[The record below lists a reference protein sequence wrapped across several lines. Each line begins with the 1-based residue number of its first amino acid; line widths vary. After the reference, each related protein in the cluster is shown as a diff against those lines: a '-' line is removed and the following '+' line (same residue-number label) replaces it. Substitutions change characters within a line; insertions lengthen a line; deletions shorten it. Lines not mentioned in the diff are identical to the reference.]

1 MLRQILLISF
11 ITLSTLVLTSCE
23 TTQSLFNQGPSSQS
37 TPVDAHPTVVNL
49 QGFPNDP
56 AFWQADTT
64 TVWNKLQHV
73 SLPELNNAAI
83 QAADPNISGWIKL
96 AIVSKQYSTN
106 DAQLTQ
112 QLIAWRL
119 ANPSHPA
126 NSLFP
131 DNSTL
136 TQLQNTKRPQHIVL
150 LLPLTGNLGS
160 AGQAVRNG
168 FISAYYASGNKNQQ
182 TVSFIDTNG
191 SQPIDALYGQALA
204 EGADA
209 VIGPLTKQNAQ
220 ELAKRGG
227 FSVPTIALN
236 YTDIWFGSL
245 PTNFYE
251 FGLSPLDEA
260 KQLAEKASQ
269 SGHKRA
275 IIIAPQDEWGQR
287 VTKTLIANW
296 GALGGTVTDTL
307 YFNSHTDLN
316 QSIPQLLHVDVSA
329 DRKQMK
335 NNNDKNALENQRRQ
349 DFDVIFLLA
358 SPQSARQIVP
368 LLKYYYAD
376 KIPIFS
382 TSVIYSGTPS
392 PQRDSDLNGVTF
404 SDTPWSLSRTNSGES
419 GEDDLRASR
428 LYPVGRDA
436 YMLINQISR
445 LKILANFPI
454 YGATGAL
461 TLTPQQQIY
470 RRVAWVQ
477 MHNGRP

>member
-1 MLRQILLISF
+1 MIRHILFISF
-11 ITLSTLVLTSCE
+11 LTLSTLVLTSCD
-23 TTQSLFNQGPSSQS
+23 TTQSFFNSGSSSQE
-37 TPVDAHPTVVNL
+37 PVDAHPTVVNL

-56 AFWQADTT
+56 AFWQADTM

-73 SLPELNNAAI
+73 SLPELNNAAVS
-83 QAADPNISGWIKL
+83 ASDPTINAWIKL

-106 DAQLTQ
+106 DLQLSQ
-112 QLIAWRL
+112 QLIAWRT

-136 TQLQNTKRPQHIVL
+136 TQLQNAKRPQHIVL
-150 LLPLTGNLGS
+150 LLPLQGNLAN

-182 TVSFIDTNG
+182 TVSFIDTSTNQNMG
-191 SQPIDALYGQALA
+191 ALYSQALSQ
-204 EGADA
+204 GADA
-209 VIGPLTKQNAQ
+209 VIGPLTKPQVA
-220 ELAKRGG
+220 ELAKQGG

-269 SGHKRA
+269 AGHKRA

-296 GALGGTVTDTL
+296 RALGGSVSDTM
-307 YFNSHTDLN
+307 YFNSRTDLN

-335 NNNDKNALENQRRQ
+335 TNNDKTALENQRRQ

-358 SPQSARQIVP
+358 SPQNGRQIVP

-404 SDTPWSLSRTNSGES
+404 SDTPWSLSMTNNGES
-419 GEDDLRASR
+419 GGDDLRASR

-436 YMLINQISR
+436 YLLINQISR
-445 LKILANFPI
+445 LKTLSNFPV

-461 TLTPQQQIY
+461 TLTSQQQIY